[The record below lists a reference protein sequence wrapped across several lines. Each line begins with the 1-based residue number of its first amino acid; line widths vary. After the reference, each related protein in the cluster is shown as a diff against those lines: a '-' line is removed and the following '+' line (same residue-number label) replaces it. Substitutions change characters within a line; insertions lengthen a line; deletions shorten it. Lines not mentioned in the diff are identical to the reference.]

1 MSSVDHPIEQE
12 ELMAYL
18 DGELALDRAGIA
30 SRHLETCRDCQA
42 LAADL
47 EGVSRRMMD
56 WPVEPAGERVHF
68 DFTTALPIP
77 PPERPSLWK
86 QRWRPRLA
94 LGFACLVMVLLVLI
108 SLPPVITHRRELQM
122 AERVTSVRATPGVA
136 FEIGAVQ
143 KIARTA
149 QLMLTTS
156 DFDKARVGLED
167 ILKRYNGFVG
177 ELNVNASAGSGRTL
191 DATLQIPA
199 DRRDA
204 AIADIKKLGRVES
217 ESQTGEDVTA
227 QSLDLDIR
235 LANAR
240 NTEQRLTAIL
250 HERTG
255 KLSDV
260 LDVEK
265 EISRVRGEI
274 EQMEAES
281 KRLAKRVSFLSLTV
295 RISENYRAQAG
306 FESDSIGSK
315 LRNAAIQGYR
325 SLAESVVGLA
335 LFLLAYGPA
344 ILLWGAV
351 LFFPARFAWRRLRR
365 R

>member
-1 MSSVDHPIEQE
+1 MSSVDHPIGQE

-18 DGELALDRAGIA
+18 DGELDLGRAGVA
-30 SRHLETCRDCQA
+30 AKHLETCRDCQDV
-42 LAADL
+42 AADF
-47 EGVSRRMMD
+47 ESVSRRMMD
-56 WPVEPAGERVHF
+56 WQVESAGERIRLDAV
-68 DFTTALPIP
+68 TALPIP
-77 PPERPSLWK
+77 PPERPGFRK
-86 QRWRPRLA
+86 RWLTPRLA
-94 LGFACLVMVLLVLI
+94 LGLGGASVAFLVLI
-108 SLPPVITHRRELQM
+108 SLPPITHRREMQM
-122 AERVTSVRATPGVA
+122 SERAAVTLAPRGVA
-136 FEIGAVQ
+136 FEVATVP

-156 DFDKARVGLED
+156 DFDKARVNLEE

-177 ELNVNASAGSGRTL
+177 ELNVNSSAGSGRTL

-227 QSLDLDIR
+227 QSIDLDIR

-260 LDVEK
+260 LEVEK

-281 KRLAKRVSFLSLTV
+281 KRLANRVSFLSLTV

-306 FESDSIGSK
+306 LESDSIGSK
-315 LRNAAIQGYR
+315 LRNAAIHGYR
-325 SLAESVVGLA
+325 SLAENVVGLA
-335 LFLLAYGPA
+335 LFLLAYGPS

-351 LFFPARFAWRRLRR
+351 LFFPARFAWKRWRRS
-365 R
+365 